1 MINLY
6 KQDGETLYGIK
17 EFIVDSAE
25 EVQNLPTKKIGV
37 GSTAIVISDGSIYIF
52 NGSHKWVLF
61 SHVGGSGG
69 GNTPATGDNGGTLI
83 EF

>member
-17 EFIVDSAE
+17 EFLLDTEGDVKD
-25 EVQNLPTKKIGV
+25 LPTKKIGV
-37 GSTAIVISDGSIYIF
+37 GSTAMVITSGNLYIL
-52 NGSHKWVLF
+52 NGSHQWVLF
-61 SHVGGSGG
+61 SSVSGG
-69 GNTPATGDNGGTLI
+69 GNGGTSAGDNGGTLI